1 LKGIIKIMLMK
12 KTAAIACVTLMLF
25 AACTREPKQETAAN
39 SAGVP
44 TANITPATNPPKP
57 VRISNENTDAA
68 EPTVA
73 SAPDGSAYVAWVE
86 HHENKD
92 ADVMLAH
99 MDSEGQVRLA
109 PVRVNPKEGEA
120 TAWRG
125 DPPTVAVAM
134 DGTVYVGW
142 TARVAAASGHANDLY
157 LSTSRDGGKTFEPPV
172 KVNDDGKKA
181 THAMHSLA
189 VAPDNRVYVVWL
201 DERNLVM
208 PSAAEKGMKMEHM
221 EANREV
227 FFAASADGG
236 RSFSQNQRLAKE
248 ACPCC
253 KTAVTTGAGGR
264 VYASWRQ
271 VLPGEFRHIALAS
284 SVDGGK
290 TFSAPAIVS
299 DDRWMTASCP
309 VSGPALSAT
318 NDGALRVVWYTE
330 GDKGEPG
337 LYWAE
342 SHDDGKT
349 FSESKTFAKGQAR
362 GNPLLLVGGKSTA
375 TVVWESDEG
384 GASRVM
390 SAPLAGNGA
399 EAARPFTTS
408 GELPSATLSGDQLF
422 VGYIAKVN
430 DRRSIW
436 MVRAKAVV

>member
-1 LKGIIKIMLMK
+1 MFMK
-12 KTAAIACVTLMLF
+12 KTLIIACAVLLLF
-25 AACTREPKQETAAN
+25 TACAREAKQETGASNAETPTTNTPPAA
-39 SAGVP
+39 
-44 TANITPATNPPKP
+44 TTPKP
-57 VRISNENTDAA
+57 IRVSAENTDAA

-73 SAPDGSAYVAWVE
+73 PAPDGSAYVAWVE
-86 HHENKD
+86 HRENKD

-99 MDSEGQVRLA
+99 LEREGQMRDA
-109 PVRVNPKEGEA
+109 PVRVNPNAGEA

-125 DPPTVAVAM
+125 DPPTVAVAP

-157 LSTSRDGGKTFEPPV
+157 LSASRDGGKTFEQPV
-172 KVNDDGKKA
+172 RVNDDGKKV

-189 VAPDNRVYVVWL
+189 VSADNRVYVAWL
-201 DERNLVM
+201 DERNLGL
-208 PSAAEKGMKMEHM
+208 PSADGKGMKMEHM

-236 RSFSQNQRLAKE
+236 RSFNANQRLARE

-253 KTAVTTGAGGR
+253 KTALKAGKDGR

-271 VLPGEFRHIALAS
+271 VLPGEFRHIALAAS
-284 SVDGGK
+284 ADGGK
-290 TFSAPAIVS
+290 TFSAPVIVS

-318 NDGALRVVWYTE
+318 DDGALRVVWYTE

-342 SHDDGKT
+342 SRDDGKT

-362 GNPLLLVGGKSTA
+362 GNPLLLADGKSTA

-390 SAPLAGNGA
+390 SAPLAVDDA
-399 EAARPFTTS
+399 VSIASVTTS

-422 VGYIAKVN
+422 IGYIAKVN

-436 MVRAKAVV
+436 IMRAKALV